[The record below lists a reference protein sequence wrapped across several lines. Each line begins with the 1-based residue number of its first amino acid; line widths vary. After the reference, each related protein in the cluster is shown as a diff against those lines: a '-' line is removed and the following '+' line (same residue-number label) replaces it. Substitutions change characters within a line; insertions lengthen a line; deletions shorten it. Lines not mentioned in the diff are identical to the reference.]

1 MTDDGIGE
9 SNTVHE
15 EAHPPETDDGS
26 IAEEIEVEPEPAPEP
41 VRQPRRRGPTPT
53 RGATGD
59 VILQVHI
66 ANIFLSFCQRYARLC
81 KKGLRRFL
89 EFIVLIKALGAAL
102 ALIYS
107 HVGYQNSSTC
117 LLPLKG
123 KIPVESILRVEIG
136 RRRSALISDYLYRI
150 DNQCP
155 LHRELEHQPFQ
166 NISRRLISV
175 PTNVIT
181 DNSYPSFRQF
191 HYQPNIFSMRH
202 IFDFGFEY
210 TNLVRFEFS
219 HEYGYLRL
227 SEQARKT
234 RNVEVI
240 KVTLDPSKDDCF
252 KSLVWDKFGRVL
264 LAEWFGYDWIIL
276 DSIVQI
282 SGNTGYIRNTV
293 TKDQFT
299 VFNGSQKKRLLYVP
313 IIACM
318 VFTALIA
325 MLLRFAY
332 KQVFMFVFRVLTE
345 GPLDLQARRI
355 VFASINLTVHNHFPY
370 GAVASSVLA
379 LIGLEDIMSE
389 YFGDSRIAFY
399 VILSV
404 WIADQFHSYCCHT
417 PITKKYWIRFFYLY
431 HLGFYMYYHIYNS
444 RRNAFI
450 ALFTSCM
457 LTMHMMIFFFHHFEL
472 PFVLNTF
479 QIRRRFTPL
488 IAEPIIN
495 PATTSPNQESGTNL
509 NEDQSLEI
517 EADVHPHDEN
527 ETDLEIEEMETLQED
542 DFQVEIHISDMEE
555 DIEELRASEL

>member
-1 MTDDGIGE
+1 MTDDEIGN
-9 SNTVHE
+9 SNSVHE
-15 EAHPPETDDGS
+15 EVLAPEADDAS
-26 IAEEIEVEPEPAPEP
+26 IAEEVEVEPEPAPG
-41 VRQPRRRGPTPT
+41 PRRRWGPRAPT

-150 DNQCP
+150 ENQCP

-181 DNSYPSFRQF
+181 DNSYPSLRPF
-191 HYQPNIFSMRH
+191 HYQPNIFSMRN

-210 TNLVRFEFS
+210 INLVRFEFS

-240 KVTLDPSKDDCF
+240 KVTLDPSKDECF

-276 DSIVQI
+276 DSIVQV

-299 VFNGSQKKRLLYVP
+299 VFNGGQKKRLLYVP

-325 MLLRFAY
+325 MLL
-332 KQVFMFVFRVLTE
+332 
-345 GPLDLQARRI
+345 RRI

-431 HLGFYMYYHIYNS
+431 HLGFYMYYHIYTS

-488 IAEPIIN
+488 VAEPIIN
-495 PATTSPNQESGTNL
+495 PATTSPNQESETNL
-509 NEDQSLEI
+509 DDDQSLEI
-517 EADVHPHDEN
+517 EADVHPRDHDN
-527 ETDLEIEEMETLQED
+527 ETDLEIEEVETLQED